1 MTTKHTNHINHI
13 NRYNH
18 REPAHWRMTRCGSQ
32 RLLAAIAKAHPEK
45 IIITQVSK

>member
-1 MTTKHTNHINHI
+1 MTTNHINHI
-13 NRYNH
+13 NRYNNHDH

-32 RLLAAIAKAHPEK
+32 RLLAAIAKAHPER

>member
-1 MTTKHTNHINHI
+1 MTIKFHA

-18 REPAHWRMTRCGSQ
+18 HEPAHWRMTRCGSQ
-32 RLLAAIAKAHPEK
+32 RLLAAIARAHPER